1 MSSTLSYVRP
11 QGKAAKGIHLQGFK
25 AEKDAFWGRRRSIA
39 PISGA
44 LSAIALLIATP
55 SVVIASCVAIEHF
68 DGSVLDMLSKLW
80 RTGIVAFV
88 CRYFPSPTIDTFV
101 VYVGWIAVQAFLH
114 TVLPGKSYTGQATPG
129 GNVLVYKIN
138 GLTTS
143 IVMAMAFVMSGVAGI
158 VDLACIAKAWPG
170 FLLAATIYGY
180 LVTMAMYLKACFAP
194 SYEQDTRFSGRPAST
209 SQSMDTMQTN
219 ILVFFLLLVTGSAIH
234 DFFSGCELNPRW
246 GPDWDIKLFHIGR
259 PGMAGWLMMYDLL
272 AHLWNVKPK
281 LTISKS
287 DISFAALQA
296 QLHGSISNSMIVVLL
311 LHGVYIVDFFWN
323 ESWYDLQVI

>member
-1 MSSTLSYVRP
+1 
-11 QGKAAKGIHLQGFK
+11 
-25 AEKDAFWGRRRSIA
+25 
-39 PISGA
+39 
-44 LSAIALLIATP
+44 
-55 SVVIASCVAIEHF
+55 
-68 DGSVLDMLSKLW
+68 
-80 RTGIVAFV
+80 
-88 CRYFPSPTIDTFV
+88 
-101 VYVGWIAVQAFLH
+101 
-114 TVLPGKSYTGQATPG
+114 
-129 GNVLVYKIN
+129 
-138 GLTTS
+138 
-143 IVMAMAFVMSGVAGI
+143 
-158 VDLACIAKAWPG
+158 
-170 FLLAATIYGY
+170 
-180 LVTMAMYLKACFAP
+180 
-194 SYEQDTRFSGRPAST
+194 
-209 SQSMDTMQTN
+209 MQTN

-323 ESWYDLQVI
+323 ESWYGLQVIPIRG